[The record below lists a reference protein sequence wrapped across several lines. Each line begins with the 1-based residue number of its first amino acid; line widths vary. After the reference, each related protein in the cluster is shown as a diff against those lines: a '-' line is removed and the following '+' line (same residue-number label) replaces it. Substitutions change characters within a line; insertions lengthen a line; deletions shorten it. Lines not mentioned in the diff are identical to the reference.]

1 MKKLHITLCLFVA
14 VFYHS
19 FAQINVHI
27 DKEEEGTFTYAI
39 SDIDSIYIDLN
50 TLEKIIVFKDATVE
64 SHLLSEVNEATF
76 SQPSFHSN
84 SSFCDGVPTAV
95 VDVLNPVTGK
105 IWMDRNLGA
114 SRAATS
120 ATDTEAYGDLY
131 QWGRRADGHQCRNSV
146 ITASTSSTNTPNH
159 GDFIIANNVPFDW
172 RAPQNNNL
180 WQGVN
185 GVNNP
190 CPEGYR
196 PPTRPEL
203 LEERASWENTNTNGA
218 YNSPLKFTRA
228 GGRDRIN
235 GPLIDVGSR
244 GYYWTSTTAD
254 EFTSAQ
260 STHRLRID
268 GGGSFFSTLGRA
280 NGYSIR
286 CIKD

>member
-1 MKKLHITLCLFVA
+1 MKKLHITLYLFVA

-64 SHLLSEVNEATF
+64 SHLLSEIIEMTY
-76 SQPSFHSN
+76 SQPSFPPSYQN
-84 SSFCDGVPTAV
+84 CGTVGTAV
-95 VDVLNPVTGK
+95 VDVFSAATGRT
-105 IWMDRNLGA
+105 WMDRNLGA

-131 QWGRRADGHQCRNSV
+131 QWGRRADGHQCRDSG
-146 ITASTSSTNTPNH
+146 ITASLSSSSQPSH

-172 RAPQNNNL
+172 RNPQLDFL
-180 WQGVN
+180 WQGIN

-196 PPTRPEL
+196 IPTLNEIQA
-203 LEERASWENTNTNGA
+203 ERASWDTIDAQGA
-218 YNSPLKFTRA
+218 FESPLKLTRA

-235 GPLIDVGSR
+235 GPIIDVGNR
-244 GYYWTSTTAD
+244 GYYWTSSVEQGTAK
-254 EFTSAQ
+254 TSR
-260 STHRLRID
+260 RLRVD
-268 GGGSFFSTLGRA
+268 FSSALLSASARA
-280 NGYSIR
+280 MGASVR
-286 CIKD
+286 CIKN

>member
-27 DKEEEGTFTYAI
+27 DKEEGAFTYAI
-39 SDIDSIYIDLN
+39 ADIDSIYIDLN
-50 TLEKIIVFKDATVE
+50 TLEKVIVFKDENIE
-64 SHLLSEVNEATF
+64 SHLLSEVNEVTF

-95 VDVLNPVTGK
+95 VDVLNPITGK

-131 QWGRRADGHQCRNSV
+131 QWGRRADGHQCRNSG
-146 ITASTSSTNTPNH
+146 STSTLSGSNQPNH
-159 GDFIIANNVPFDW
+159 GDFIVASNVPFDW
-172 RAPQNNNL
+172 RNPQQNFL

-196 PPTRPEL
+196 IPTLNEMQA
-203 LEERASWENTNTNGA
+203 ERASWDSFDNSGA
-218 YNSPLKFTRA
+218 FESPLKLTSA
-228 GGRDRIN
+228 GIRDRIS
-235 GPLIDVGSR
+235 GTVTDVGSR
-244 GYYWTSTTAD
+244 GNYWTSGVDSGTAN
-254 EFTSAQ
+254 TSR
-260 STHRLRID
+260 RLRLEN
-268 GGGSFFSTLGRA
+268 SNAFLSSSSRA
-280 NGYSIR
+280 YGASVR
-286 CIKD
+286 CIKN